1 MARKFLQPVLCF
13 FLIWTGNT
21 SAQSFNS
28 IIVDR
33 HMSPFTGAETA
44 IALNSAVFQIEERFL
59 KAKYGPESK
68 LPSKALGLCYRSLKT
83 LLIDFPAVNMLSV
96 FQHEYFGHGYKAREL
111 GLSDIGYQFA
121 PPFPYGKGNASTR
134 LDGEFLGLTPH
145 GQSAV
150 FYSGSQATSIMAK
163 SLRLRFVKNG
173 SMNYQEALLYLNAFA
188 DLTAYVLT
196 TDLQSAEGG
205 NDITNFIRVT
215 YPGESPE
222 EKLKKL
228 KERVVVNFLSPFLY
242 FSLYTFYK
250 SYYWSG
256 VSENALPMIP
266 FQGFNYLPSFR
277 FGLSPH
283 GYELIFENYIHTA
296 GHAACLYFR
305 YGEPRIHE
313 NWGAGVDVTGLFRT
327 RALSLDGDVHFW
339 KQPPLLLSGSGH
351 AGGRASFGSAAF
363 LTATI
368 SPFMRRNI
376 HFLVQAGYKT
386 GGFLEGENLSKDFI
400 LRAGLSFPEIR

>member
-1 MARKFLQPVLCF
+1 MARRLFRPVLCF
-13 FLIWTGNT
+13 FLVWTGNT
-21 SAQSFNS
+21 SAQSCHS
-28 IIVDR
+28 IVADR
-33 HMSPFTGAETA
+33 HMGPFAGGETA
-44 IALNSAVFQIEERFL
+44 IALNGAVFQIEGRFL

-68 LPSKALGLCYRSLKT
+68 PPSRALGLCYRSLKT
-83 LLIDFPAVNMLSV
+83 LLLDFPAVHMLSV
-96 FQHEYFGHGYKAREL
+96 LQHEYFGHGYKAREL
-111 GLSDIGYQFA
+111 GLSHIGFQFDA
-121 PPFPYGKGNASTR
+121 PFPYGRGNASTR

-145 GQSAV
+145 GQSAL
-150 FYSGSQATSIMAK
+150 FYSGSQATSMIAN
-163 SLRLRFVKNG
+163 SLRLKFVKNR

-215 YPGESPE
+215 YPGESAE

-228 KERVVVNFLSPFLY
+228 KRSAVMNFLSPFPY
-242 FSLYTFYK
+242 YSIYAFFK

-256 VSENALPMIP
+256 TAHTSLPMIP
-266 FQGFNYLPSFR
+266 FSGFDYLPSFR

-283 GYELIFENYIHTA
+283 GYELILENYIRTA
-296 GHAACLYFR
+296 GHAARLYFR

-313 NWGAGVDVTGLFRT
+313 NWGAGVDVTGLFKS

-339 KQPPLLLSGSGH
+339 KQPPLLLDGADH
-351 AGGRASFGSAAF
+351 AGGHASFGWAAV

-376 HFLVQAGYKT
+376 HFLAQAGYKT

-400 LRAGLSFPEIR
+400 IRAGLSFLEIR